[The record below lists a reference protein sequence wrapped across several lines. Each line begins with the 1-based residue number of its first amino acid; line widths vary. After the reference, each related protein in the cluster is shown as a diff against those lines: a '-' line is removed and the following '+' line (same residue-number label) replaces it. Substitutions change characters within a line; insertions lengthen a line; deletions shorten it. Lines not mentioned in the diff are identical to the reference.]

1 MNRPAKALEL
11 IDVPPIASRPVSTSP
26 LRSAGVP
33 LAQPQPIPIATT
45 GLVHIAPGLLG
56 KASRLRLLMFWVV
69 GLMGFIA
76 VILVVLHLGSLQ
88 KMAALIR
95 SARLGWMLVA
105 LAVQSGTYVSAALVW
120 RDALRVAGH
129 PLALRTL
136 IPLGIAKVFTDQVLP
151 SGGISGTM
159 LVVRGLTGRRVPAG
173 IAMAAML
180 VGMVSYDIAYLFVVL
195 ASTGVLWLQRHLN
208 VALIIGVAIFVVVT
222 VAVPAAVLGLK
233 QWGRRAPIAGLS
245 KCLGVTALLR
255 ELTDA
260 PTRLLRSP
268 SLLSRTAALQLA
280 IFVFDALTLWLAFK
294 AIGEV
299 PPLWVVFVSFIV
311 ASMVA
316 TIGPIPVGLG
326 TFEATSVGMLSLLGV
341 SVEAALAATL
351 LLRALTFWL
360 PMLPGIWLARQE
372 IRRS

>member
-1 MNRPAKALEL
+1 MST
-11 IDVPPIASRPVSTSP
+11 PPI
-26 LRSAGVP
+26 RSAHAP
-33 LAQPQPIPIATT
+33 PIPGRGALRPNAGPVAET

-56 KASRLRLLMFWVV
+56 KTSRLRLLMFWIV
-69 GLMGFIA
+69 GLMGFLV

-88 KMAALIR
+88 KMAELIR
-95 SARLGWMLVA
+95 SARPGWMLAA
-105 LAVQSGTYVSAALVW
+105 LVLQSGTYVSAALVW
-120 RDALRVAGH
+120 RQALRQAGH
-129 PLALRTL
+129 PLPLRTL

-173 IAMAAML
+173 TAMAAML
-180 VGMVSYDIAYLFVVL
+180 AGMVSYDIAYLSMVL
-195 ASTGVLWLQRHLN
+195 ASAGVLWFQHRLN
-208 VALIIGVAIFVVVT
+208 VALIVGVAIFVAVT

-233 QWGRRAPIAGLS
+233 QWGQRAPIAWLS
-245 KCLGVTALLR
+245 KCVGATTLLQ

-260 PTRLLRSP
+260 PVHLLRSP
-268 SLLSRTAALQLA
+268 RLLLQTVGLQLA
-280 IFVFDALTLWLAFK
+280 IFVFDASTLWLAFN

-299 PPLWVVFVSFIV
+299 PPLWVVFVSFII

-326 TFEATSVGMLSLLGV
+326 TFEATSVAMLCLLGV
-341 SVEAALAATL
+341 TVEVALAATL

-360 PMLPGIWLARQE
+360 PMLPGIWLARRE
-372 IRRS
+372 IRRH

>member
-1 MNRPAKALEL
+1 MS
-11 IDVPPIASRPVSTSP
+11 ISP
-26 LRSAGVP
+26 LHAPSVP
-33 LAQPQPIPIATT
+33 LAQPKPAPTPVAET

-56 KASRLRLLMFWVV
+56 KTSRLRLLMFWIV
-69 GLMGFIA
+69 GLMGFLT

-88 KMAALIR
+88 KMAELIR
-95 SARLGWMLVA
+95 SARPGWMLVA
-105 LAVQSGTYVSAALVW
+105 LAVQSATYVSAALVW
-120 RDALRVAGH
+120 RQALRQAGH
-129 PLALRTL
+129 PLSLRTL
-136 IPLGIAKVFTDQVLP
+136 IPLGIAKVFIDQVLP
-151 SGGISGTM
+151 SGGVSGTM

-180 VGMVSYDIAYLFVVL
+180 AGMVSYDIAYLFVVL
-195 ASTGVLWLQRHLN
+195 ASTGALWLQNRLN
-208 VALIIGVAIFVVVT
+208 LALIVGVVIFVVVT
-222 VAVPAAVLGLK
+222 VAVPCAVLGLK
-233 QWGRRAPIAGLS
+233 QWGRRAPIAWLS
-245 KCLGVTALLR
+245 KCLGVTALLQ

-268 SLLSRTAALQLA
+268 SLLLQTVALQLA
-280 IFVFDALTLWLAFK
+280 IFVFDAMTLWLAFK
-294 AIGEV
+294 AIGEI

-326 TFEATSVGMLSLLGV
+326 TFEAASVGMLSLLGV

-360 PMLPGIWLARQE
+360 PMLPGIWLARLE
-372 IRRS
+372 VRRS

>member
-1 MNRPAKALEL
+1 M
-11 IDVPPIASRPVSTSP
+11 STTQ
-26 LRSAGVP
+26 LHSA
-33 LAQPQPIPIATT
+33 PIPLVQRKPIPVAQT

-56 KASRLRLLMFWVV
+56 KTSRLRLFMFWIV
-69 GLMGFIA
+69 GLMGFLA

-88 KMAALIR
+88 KMAELIR
-95 SARLGWMLVA
+95 SARPGWMLVA
-105 LAVQSGTYVSAALVW
+105 LAVQCGTYVSAAFVW
-120 RDALRVAGH
+120 RVALRQAGH

-159 LVVRGLTGRRVPAG
+159 LVVRGLTGRHIPAG

-195 ASTGVLWLQRHLN
+195 ASTGVLWFQHRLN
-208 VALIIGVAIFVVVT
+208 VALIAGVATFVVVT

-233 QWGRRAPIAGLS
+233 QWGSRAPIAWLS
-245 KCLGVTALLR
+245 KCLGVTALLH

-268 SLLSRTAALQLA
+268 RLLLQTAGLQFA
-280 IFVFDALTLWLAFK
+280 IFVFDALTLWLAFN

-299 PPLWVVFVSFIV
+299 PPLWVVFVSFII

-360 PMLPGIWLARQE
+360 PMLPGICLARLE
-372 IRRS
+372 IRRQ

>member
-1 MNRPAKALEL
+1 
-11 IDVPPIASRPVSTSP
+11 
-26 LRSAGVP
+26 
-33 LAQPQPIPIATT
+33 
-45 GLVHIAPGLLG
+45 
-56 KASRLRLLMFWVV
+56 MFWII
-69 GLMGFIA
+69 GLMGFLA

-95 SARLGWMLVA
+95 SARPAWMLVA
-105 LAVQSGTYVSAALVW
+105 LAVQSCTYISAAFVW
-120 RDALRVAGH
+120 HAALRQAGH
-129 PLALRTL
+129 PLSLRTL

-159 LVVRGLTGRRVPAG
+159 LVVRGLTGRLVPAG

-180 VGMVSYDIAYLFVVL
+180 AGLVSYNIAYLFVVL
-195 ASTGVLWLQRHLN
+195 ASASVLWAQHRLN
-208 VALIIGVAIFVVVT
+208 VALIAGVAIFVAVT
-222 VAVPAAVLGLK
+222 VAVPAVVLGLK
-233 QWGRRAPIAGLS
+233 QWGQRAPVVWLS
-245 KCLGVTALLR
+245 KCFGVTTLLQ

-260 PTRLLRSP
+260 PTHLLRSP
-268 SLLSRTAALQLA
+268 RLLLQTVGLQLA
-280 IFVFDALTLWLAFK
+280 IFAFDALTLWLAFN

-299 PPLWVVFVSFIV
+299 PPLWVVFVSFII

-360 PMLPGIWLARQE
+360 PMLPGILLARRE
-372 IRRS
+372 MRRR